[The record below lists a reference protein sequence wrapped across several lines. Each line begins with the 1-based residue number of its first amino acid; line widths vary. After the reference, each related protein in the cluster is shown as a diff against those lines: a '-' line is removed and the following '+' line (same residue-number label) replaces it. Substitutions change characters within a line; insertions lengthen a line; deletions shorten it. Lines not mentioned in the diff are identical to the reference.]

1 MERAETFDLAALALS
16 TEVASDRLV
25 ARSHG
30 KLTVTL
36 SADEL
41 RTIASRLN
49 RLAAV
54 ARTLHA
60 TANGGPF

>member
-1 MERAETFDLAALALS
+1 MEHAETFDLAALALS

-25 ARSHG
+25 ARAHG

-36 SADEL
+36 SADEV

-49 RLAAV
+49 RLASV
-54 ARTLHA
+54 TRTLHA
-60 TANGGPF
+60 MGDGGLF